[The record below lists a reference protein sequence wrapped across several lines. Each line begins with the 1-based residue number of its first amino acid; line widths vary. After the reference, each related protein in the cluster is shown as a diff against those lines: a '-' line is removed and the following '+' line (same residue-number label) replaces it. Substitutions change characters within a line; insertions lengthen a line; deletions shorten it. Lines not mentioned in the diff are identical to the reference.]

1 LIITGVISIAILFVL
16 VVGCR
21 FSVVGC
27 HGDCGWVGLLI
38 ITGVIS
44 IAILFVSVLGSRF
57 WVVGCRLWVVG
68 LVSNFLMGLSELEM
82 LWSYCFRFSVVSF
95 RLWVFRSWFLV
106 LGFRLWVLG
115 FHGDC
120 GWVGLLIITGV
131 ILIFVSNLFV
141 SVVGC
146 RFSVFG
152 FRLWVMGCGF
162 SVLGSW
168 FWVLGCGLSV
178 VGFRFSR

>member
-1 LIITGVISIAILFVL
+1 MIITGVISIAILFVL

-120 GWVGLLIITGV
+120 GWVWLLIITGV

-141 SVVGC
+141 SVVGSEFWVVGFPFLVLGSG
-146 RFSVFG
+146 FSVFRSW
-152 FRLWVMGCGF
+152 FLVLSSGF
-162 SVLGSW
+162 S
-168 FWVLGCGLSV
+168 
-178 VGFRFSR
+178 